1 MIKRCILSSIRHKHY
16 AQLKINF
23 SKREQNK
30 QNTKR
35 EEKTKKYSLRS
46 FCHSQQNTKLIG
58 FPVTKICVY
67 NLIGLS

>member
-35 EEKTKKYSLRS
+35 EEKTKK
-46 FCHSQQNTKLIG
+46 
-58 FPVTKICVY
+58 V
-67 NLIGLS
+67 